1 MLRHLPGRTVAP
13 SMPPALAA
21 ALAEEQT
28 VILLVYG
35 TGPGPDTTER
45 RCRALAANP
54 GFEALRVVRL
64 EDHAALADTMPAA
77 WLAPGREAALLG
89 PDRGVAL
96 PIDVPSAV
104 DLFVAVAALA

>member
-1 MLRHLPGRTVAP
+1 MLKHLSRRTT
-13 SMPPALAA
+13 SPPLPRALSA
-21 ALAEEQT
+21 ALAEEET
-28 VILLVYG
+28 VILMVFG

-64 EDHAALADTMPAA
+64 DDEAALADSLPAA
-77 WLAPGREAALLG
+77 WLVPGRQAALLG
-89 PDRGVAL
+89 PDRRVAL